1 MDVSN
6 DTPLDAKYKVSGGG
20 TPVGPHGRFIPSE
33 ETSRWPVI
41 AAGSVVTVS
50 VTTKGPWQVYFC
62 VNDEGYAAS
71 SSSDND
77 QVHLVPTGGS
87 FRVDIRKVAHATGR
101 VVAPAH
107 PA

>member
-1 MDVSN
+1 MTSTKQVAILCAFSLAGLIRVAPAQQIN
-6 DTPLDAKYKVSGGG
+6 QQRRLITQPVNNSQMVTFSGN
-20 TPVGPHGRFIPSE
+20 TRPE
-33 ETSRWPVI
+33 
-41 AAGSVVTVS
+41 A
-50 VTTKGPWQVYFC
+50 
-62 VNDEGYAAS
+62 
-71 SSSDND
+71 SSDND